1 MLVNEAMESLKE
13 SVSKAVDTLTALLDT
28 ENEGLRRAVAND
40 ILNHVLKI
48 REMQDIEA
56 RIDSI
61 ERVVLERKVYK

>member
-1 MLVNEAMESLKE
+1 VLVNEAMESLKE